1 MKTKRN
7 TTISFI
13 IVIAILAFLFSKLD
27 INELLNQLKNI
38 NITYYIIG
46 LIIFYLSFY
55 PRGLRWGLLLRNL
68 GIKKSTKNLTEIYFL
83 SWFANLIVPAKL
95 GDLYRSYLF
104 KKNYDHSK
112 SEIMGTVFI
121 ERLVDIIFL
130 IVFFT
135 LSGFMIFKNKFS
147 QDMQDM
153 LLIAYILLIA
163 VIVIFIL
170 VKKLRLKLTRLLP
183 ERFKHIIVNFEEAAS
198 ACVKKRNLHKLIII
212 TLVYWILESATLYFA
227 AKSLNVEL
235 SFYLIIFVTLVSALI
250 SVIPLTPSGAGLAE
264 AGVTGVLV
272 LIGLEYNIAFTI
284 AIVHRSM
291 DYWSGLITGSVVYAK
306 SKLK

>member
-153 LLIAYILLIA
+153 LIIAYILLIA